1 MLVARGARGFK
12 LVGMEP
18 ITTSRVVSV
27 LRAGWELVK
36 TTGSG
41 FMEVKAPR
49 LGAALAFYTLFSIAP
64 LLVIAVSI
72 AGLLFGE
79 DAARGQLSAQLNQVL
94 GEVAGKAVEAM
105 LIAANK
111 PRTSVLASI
120 VGVIMLFIGSTG
132 FFVELQE
139 ALNTVWNVKERRGSV
154 VRSLLRQRLLSFGF
168 VLGMG
173 FLLLATLLAS
183 AVVTALNRWI
193 AVLPFSKVLLQ
204 IGTQGFS
211 FGLTLLLLAMMYKYL
226 PDARIAWRDVSI
238 GAALTAAL
246 FTLGKYLIGW
256 YLGVAGFSST
266 YGAAGALVAIL
277 SWVYYSAQIVLFGAE
292 FTQSYAERYG
302 SHVRAW
308 GDAGDATAKLAQENI
323 PEPQSIDEEKD
334 TDKRL
339 PRVKN
344 PVVAPAP

>member
-1 MLVARGARGFK
+1 MRVARGPRGFK
-12 LVGMEP
+12 LVGMKP
-18 ITTSRVVSV
+18 LTKSRVVSV
-27 LRAGWELVK
+27 LSAGWALIK
-36 TTGSG
+36 RTGSG

-79 DAARGQLSAQLNQVL
+79 EAARGQLGAQLNQVL

-105 LIAANK
+105 LVAANK
-111 PRTSVLASI
+111 PRAGVLASI
-120 VGVIMLFIGSTG
+120 LGVVTLLIGSTG
-132 FFVELQE
+132 FFVELQD
-139 ALNTVWNVKERRGSV
+139 ALNTVWNVKERPGSV
-154 VRSLLRQRLLSFGF
+154 VKSLLRQRLLSFGF

-173 FLLLATLLAS
+173 FLLLVTLLIS
-183 AVVTALNRWI
+183 AAVTALNSWI
-193 AVLPFSKVLLQ
+193 TVLPYSKVLVQ

-211 FGLTLLLLAMMYKYL
+211 FGLTSLLLAMMYKYL
-226 PDARIAWRDVSI
+226 PDARIAWRDVWI
-238 GAALTAAL
+238 GAVLTAAM

-266 YGAAGALVAIL
+266 YGAAGSLVAIL
-277 SWVYYSAQIVLFGAE
+277 SWVYYSAQIILFGAE

-302 SHVRAW
+302 SHVRSW
-308 GDAGDATAKLAQENI
+308 GEAQDETSILASQNI
-323 PEPQSIDEEKD
+323 PEPQAVDEERD

-339 PRVKN
+339 PRV
-344 PVVAPAP
+344 PGSAIAAAH